1 MNSRNELLRKKLWV
15 YNHGKRRFSPESLS
29 RKIIQALY
37 LSNKKTPR
45 ELYGLFGWDVY
56 ANLTQLKKREI
67 VEKNR
72 HDRTYELTDLGQWFA
87 ISFKLGLSFAELCAL
102 ACACC
107 VQARYASTGKIGF
120 YMQSAFGGILKE
132 YYSKQYVTIIFSSL
146 RSKGFAVKYVKK
158 TLRIYP
164 KTCADLMARYGEQ
177 FRKLEAW
184 LDNLEEKKV
193 DIVSRALEDLESG
206 SQD

>member
-1 MNSRNELLRKKLWV
+1 MKQASRS
-15 YNHGKRRFSPESLS
+15 G
-29 RKIIQALY
+29 KIIQILY
-37 LSNKKTPR
+37 PSNKKTSR
-45 ELYGLFGWDVY
+45 ELYCLFGWNVY
-56 ANLTQLKKREI
+56 SNLTQLKKRGI

-72 HDRTYELTDLGQWFA
+72 YDKTYELTDLGLWFA

-107 VQARYASTGKIGF
+107 VQARYASSGKIGF
-120 YMQSAFGGILKE
+120 YMQSTFEGIFKE
-132 YYSKQYVTIIFSSL
+132 YYSKRYISMIFSSL
-146 RSKGFAVKYVKK
+146 RSNGFAVKYVKK

-164 KTCADLMARYGEQ
+164 KTYGDLMARYGEQ

-193 DIVSRALEDLESG
+193 EIVTTALEDLESS